1 MTVPSQR
8 SIVFRP
14 LSIQGDASKKQ
25 APHGENGVNRIEV
38 DYSVDP
44 LCLHERLP
52 ARYPFLLQS
61 TATGTPRS
69 RFDILFA
76 FPEKALVLSADGAL
90 SGDETPASSENFLD
104 ALDAWYARVGAP
116 GDAEAG
122 LPFAGGWFIY
132 LSYELAGQIEPT
144 VGMAE
149 IDGPWPLAVAVR
161 VPAALV
167 RDHEQMRAFAVAE
180 SQCRAHPGAIA
191 DDLKACDETG
201 SGRTLPAAAESLAT
215 MREEPGAV
223 FLEGVKRVKR
233 YIREGDVFQVN
244 LSRAWRGG
252 LRGGADAVGVYQRLR
267 RANPAP
273 FAGIARFGPL
283 SILSSSPERLYSVRG
298 GLVETRPIA
307 GTHPRNVD
315 AAEDRALSAALLA
328 HPKERAEHI
337 MLIDLERNDLGRVCE
352 TGSVEVNE
360 LMALESYTHVHHIV
374 SNIRGTLRA
383 GTTPGQVIRAAF
395 PGGTI
400 TGCPKVRCMEII
412 RELEGVRRGPYT
424 GAFGYLDRSGDADF
438 NILIRSIAIQEQQV
452 VLRAG
457 AGIVADSMPERELH
471 ETRQKARGPLGALV
485 GQAT

>member
-1 MTVPSQR
+1 
-8 SIVFRP
+8 VFRP
-14 LSIQGDASKKQ
+14 VNIQDEASKKE
-25 APHGENGVNRIEV
+25 APHGGNDVNRIEV
-38 DYSVDP
+38 DYAVDP
-44 LCLHERLP
+44 FCLHARLP

-76 FPEKALVLSADGAL
+76 FPEEAMVLSAEGVL
-90 SGDETPASSENFLD
+90 SGAEAPSGGGNFLD
-104 ALDAWYARVGAP
+104 ALDDWYEKEGTP
-116 GDAEAG
+116 GDPEEG
-122 LPFAGGWFIY
+122 LPFSGGWFIY

-144 VGMAE
+144 VGMAD
-149 IDGPWPLAVAVR
+149 IDEPWPLAVAVR

-167 RDHEQMRAFAVAE
+167 RDHEQKRAFAVAE
-180 SQCRAHPGAIA
+180 SRCRGHLGAIA
-191 DDLKACDETG
+191 EDFKACDEKAL
-201 SGRTLPAAAESLAT
+201 RKTLPAAAETMAT
-215 MREEPGAV
+215 LREESGAD
-223 FLEGVKRVKR
+223 FLEGVKRIKR

-244 LSRAWRGG
+244 LSRAWRGR
-252 LRGGADAVGVYQRLR
+252 LRSGADAVGVYQRLR
-267 RANPAP
+267 QANPAP

-307 GTHPRNVD
+307 GTHPRNAD
-315 AAEDRALSAALLA
+315 AAADRALSAALLV

-374 SNIRGTLRA
+374 SNVRGRLRA

-457 AGIVADSMPERELH
+457 AGIVADSIPERELH
-471 ETRQKARGPLGALV
+471 ETRQKARGPLGSLI

>member
-1 MTVPSQR
+1 VY
-8 SIVFRP
+8 
-14 LSIQGDASKKQ
+14 GEASEKE
-25 APHGENGVNRIEV
+25 APDGGNDVNRIEV
-38 DYSVDP
+38 DYAVDP
-44 LCLHERLP
+44 LCLHARLP

-76 FPEKALVLSADGAL
+76 FPEEALVLTADGAL
-90 SGDETPASSENFLD
+90 RGEEAPSCAGNFLD
-104 ALDAWYARVGAP
+104 ALDVWYAREGAP
-116 GDAEAG
+116 GDAEEG

-149 IDGPWPLAVAVR
+149 IDEPWPLAVAVR

-167 RDHEQMRAFAVAE
+167 RDHEKKRAFAIAE
-180 SQCRAHPGAIA
+180 SRCRAQLGAIA
-191 DDLKACDETG
+191 EDLKACDENDLR
-201 SGRTLPAAAESLAT
+201 RTVPDAAESMAT
-215 MREEPGAV
+215 MREDSGAV
-223 FLEGVKRVKR
+223 FLDGVKRVKR

-244 LSRAWRGG
+244 LSRAWRGR
-252 LRGGADAVGVYQRLR
+252 LRSEADAVGVYRRLR
-267 RANPAP
+267 QANPAP

-315 AAEDRALSAALLA
+315 AAADRALSAALLA

-337 MLIDLERNDLGRVCE
+337 MLIDLERNDLGRVCA

-374 SNIRGTLRA
+374 SNVRGTLRA